1 MKPLGDKVVT
11 DPVKP
16 WYSSQPCGENR
27 LATMVKSMFSKI
39 GIVGKSNHSLR
50 VTGASNLFQA
60 GVPEKIIQERTG
72 HRSLKALRMYE
83 RTTTSQH
90 IAVSNVLSAVDTSVP
105 GLKPQVPNPVSTV
118 FGTVSKPQV
127 PNPVSTMFGTVS
139 NCVINVNMTAP
150 IAPSDV

>member
-1 MKPLGDKVVT
+1 M
-11 DPVKP
+11 
-16 WYSSQPCGENR
+16 
-27 LATMVKSMFSKI
+27 
-39 GIVGKSNHSLR
+39 
-50 VTGASNLFQA
+50 TGASNLFQA

-105 GLKPQVPNPVSTV
+105 GLKPQVPNTM

-127 PNPVSTMFGTVS
+127 PNPVSTTFGTGD
-139 NCVINVNMTAP
+139 INVNMTAP